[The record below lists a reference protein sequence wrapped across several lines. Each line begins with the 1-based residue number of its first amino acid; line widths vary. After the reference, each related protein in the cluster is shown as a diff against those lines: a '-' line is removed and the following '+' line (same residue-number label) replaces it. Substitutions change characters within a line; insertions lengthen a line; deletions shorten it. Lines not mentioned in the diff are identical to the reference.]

1 MLTSAADMLRPH
13 QLNPS
18 RNIREKMRIFEQDAS
33 LDSSAQRRRY
43 SDTSALLLAG
53 GGGGIQSAGRH
64 HYHNQNQRSLGECD
78 LIGQTAPL
86 TFVRNPNSNNNDPTS
101 RMMPPINGTSANG
114 SDSQGLIMPKKL
126 VNPCV
131 ESMDR
136 QNLHRELMF
145 NQKMGKNVLN
155 QKSELQRA
163 LEKQK
168 ERQILAAQNLAK
180 QQAQEQSI
188 ANELGR
194 VIMQR
199 AARLEQKNAAAAA
212 AGSQDGG
219 DGGDSINPEYLMAR
233 SKLRAT
239 TAAAAPPAVYSK

>member
-1 MLTSAADMLRPH
+1 
-13 QLNPS
+13 
-18 RNIREKMRIFEQDAS
+18 
-33 LDSSAQRRRY
+33 
-43 SDTSALLLAG
+43 
-53 GGGGIQSAGRH
+53 
-64 HYHNQNQRSLGECD
+64 
-78 LIGQTAPL
+78 
-86 TFVRNPNSNNNDPTS
+86 
-101 RMMPPINGTSANG
+101 MMPPINHAAASGAMTDA
-114 SDSQGLIMPKKL
+114 QGLIVPKKIT
-126 VNPCV
+126 NPCL

-168 ERQILAAQNLAK
+168 ERQVLAAQNLAK

-199 AARLEQKNAAAAA
+199 AARLEQKNLAAAA
-212 AGSQDGG
+212 AGNQQDQA
-219 DGGDSINPEYLMAR
+219 DSINPEYLNAR
-233 SKLRAT
+233 AKLRAT
-239 TAAAAPPAVYSK
+239 TAVFSK